1 MSDYDFGFEP
11 SDVPVVKKVQT
22 ALNGLGLGPLTV
34 DGMHG
39 PMTGAAIKKF
49 QAQKGLSATGTID
62 DATLT
67 ALGIPP
73 IGRPI
78 APSANPGKEGDLAT
92 ALAAVDVKA
101 EATKGAVAAAAAKGK
116 LAGFFAKV
124 KAALHL

>member
-1 MSDYDFGFEP
+1 MSDYDVGYEP
-11 SDVPVVKKVQT
+11 SDVPTVKQAQS
-22 ALNGLGLGPLTV
+22 ALNALGLGPLTV
-34 DGMHG
+34 DGLHG

-101 EATKGAVAAAAAKGK
+101 EATKAAVAAGGLKGFVAKI
-116 LAGFFAKV
+116 